1 MNLIVKAGRRSW
13 ASRTVTLYR
22 ASSGWTKSQTV
33 LLSTTASSVA
43 VVPVRSSA
51 RSDSHQ
57 QHHWSRWSAATV
69 ATGCILS
76 GTAGLALCEHA
87 ASDEKNPFTIS
98 SQSSVKKI
106 VGAGNY
112 TSYHEAHRQL
122 SKKGVRDPMTSYGQH
137 HHTSKQ
143 APGVPLES
151 TTAGKIESS
160 QLKSDHAI
168 TVTTAETPEPRPLP
182 SVFVETTTSAT
193 DRPPAQVQATSSSM
207 ENNNNN
213 NNGSSAVDI
222 RADGTMSQ
230 QERELEEA
238 TRKAKQ
244 HSGGLKLFS
253 GNGNMSLALEIARHL
268 GINLGKA
275 TVGRFA
281 DGEVNVVINENVRGK
296 DVYVIQPTSPPVNDN
311 IMELLLMVST
321 LRRASARRITVV
333 IPYYG
338 YARQDRKM
346 QARVPISAADVARL
360 MEAMGVDRVIA
371 VDLHCGQIQ
380 GFFGPRVPVDN
391 LDGGIVGLDYFGCKD
406 LHNPVIVSPDA
417 GGVYRAK
424 KFKEGLE
431 QKYEMQDLGLAMIV
445 KQRARAGA
453 VDQMD
458 LVGDVKDCDCILVD
472 DMIDTAGTLVKASE
486 VLIANGARRVFA
498 FASHGLLSGPGN
510 ERIANSRMEE
520 VVILNTIP
528 TSPQREA
535 NEKLTELSV
544 APLLAQAIF
553 NIHAKKS
560 ISALFK

>member
-1 MNLIVKAGRRSW
+1 MTW
-13 ASRTVTLYR
+13 SRLLTVRKLVLPNVQKQVR
-22 ASSGWTKSQTV
+22 
-33 LLSTTASSVA
+33 LLSTSASLIKEDPTSSTTNASWMTAA
-43 VVPVRSSA
+43 L
-51 RSDSHQ
+51 
-57 QHHWSRWSAATV
+57 AAASGIGSIAL
-69 ATGCILS
+69 AT
-76 GTAGLALCEHA
+76 TLCEEQPEVA
-87 ASDEKNPFTIS
+87 PEPNEFRRFYSTKDGLK
-98 SQSSVKKI
+98 
-106 VGAGNY
+106 
-112 TSYHEAHRQL
+112 
-122 SKKGVRDPMTSYGQH
+122 DPMTSYA
-137 HHTSKQ
+137 KY
-143 APGVPLES
+143 ALEREKETEKS
-151 TTAGKIESS
+151 TLTDDEVASILAAVAAAEAG
-160 QLKSDHAI
+160 
-168 TVTTAETPEPRPLP
+168 
-182 SVFVETTTSAT
+182 SAT
-193 DRPPAQVQATSSSM
+193 PATVQATSVAAPEPPSSSDSPSPAPVDM
-207 ENNNNN
+207 
-213 NNGSSAVDI
+213 SAATVGEQAMTKAEAKI
-222 RADGTMSQ
+222 
-230 QERELEEA
+230 EEA

-244 HSGGLKLFS
+244 HSGGLKVFS

-268 GINLGKA
+268 GVNLGKA
-275 TVGRFA
+275 TVGKFA
-281 DGEVNVVINENVRGK
+281 DGETNVVIHENVRGK
-296 DVYVIQPTSPPVNDN
+296 DVYVVQPTGPPVNDN

-321 LRRASARRITVV
+321 LRRSSARRITVV

-360 MEAMGVDRVIA
+360 MEAMGIDRVIA

-431 QKYEMQDLGLAMIV
+431 QKYEMHDLGLAMIV
-445 KQRARAGA
+445 KQRARAGS

-458 LVGDVKDCDCILVD
+458 LVGDVKDCDCIIVD
-472 DMIDTAGTLVKASE
+472 DMIDTAGTLCKAAD
-486 VLIANGARRVFA
+486 VLVANGARRVFA

-510 ERIANSRMEE
+510 ERIANSELEE

-528 TSPQREA
+528 TTPQREA

>member
-1 MNLIVKAGRRSW
+1 MKSTLTISRRIFLSGRL
-13 ASRTVTLYR
+13 ASRK
-22 ASSGWTKSQTV
+22 AFSSGRTFQPAAISAWQDQGSNH
-33 LLSTTASSVA
+33 AGA
-43 VVPVRSSA
+43 VVAMV
-51 RSDSHQ
+51 
-57 QHHWSRWSAATV
+57 AA
-69 ATGCILS
+69 GGI
-76 GTAGLALCEHA
+76 
-87 ASDEKNPFTIS
+87 F
-98 SQSSVKKI
+98 
-106 VGAGNY
+106 VGATNVV
-112 TSYHEAHRQL
+112 TCEAERPKPSVPIATPFSVSENDSDDDLDL
-122 SKKGVRDPMTSYGQH
+122 SESSPPSIPKDPMTPYARFAAKREIQEE
-137 HHTSKQ
+137 Q
-143 APGVPLES
+143 A
-151 TTAGKIESS
+151 AKM
-160 QLKSDHAI
+160 
-168 TVTTAETPEPRPLP
+168 
-182 SVFVETTTSAT
+182 
-193 DRPPAQVQATSSSM
+193 VQATSPATASSGDAIPSKYISDM
-207 ENNNNN
+207 TVE
-213 NNGSSAVDI
+213 
-222 RADGTMSQ
+222 
-230 QERELEEA
+230 ELRIEEA

-244 HSGGLKLFS
+244 HSGGIKVFS
-253 GNGNMSLALEIARHL
+253 GNGNMALSLEIARHL

-281 DGEVNVVINENVRGK
+281 DGEANVVIHENVRGK
-296 DVYVIQPTSPPVNDN
+296 DCYVIQPTCPPVNDN

-360 MEAMGVDRVIA
+360 MEAMGIDRVIA

-391 LDGGIVGLDYFGCKD
+391 LDGGIVGLDYFGSKD

-424 KFKEGLE
+424 KFKEGLAH
-431 QKYEMQDLGLAMIV
+431 KYDMKDVGLAMIV
-445 KQRARAGA
+445 KQRARAGI

-458 LVGDVKDCDCILVD
+458 LVGDVTNCDCILVD
-472 DMIDTAGTLVKASE
+472 DMIDTAGTLCKAAD

-510 ERIANSRMEE
+510 ERIANSSLEE

>member
-1 MNLIVKAGRRSW
+1 MLG
-13 ASRTVTLYR
+13 
-22 ASSGWTKSQTV
+22 G
-33 LLSTTASSVA
+33 
-43 VVPVRSSA
+43 
-51 RSDSHQ
+51 
-57 QHHWSRWSAATV
+57 AAAFT
-69 ATGCILS
+69 
-76 GTAGLALCEHA
+76 LCE
-87 ASDEKNPFTIS
+87 EES
-98 SQSSVKKI
+98 SSSFKRMVTK
-106 VGAGNY
+106 
-112 TSYHEAHRQL
+112 Q
-122 SKKGVRDPMTSYGQH
+122 GVADPMTTYQQH
-137 HHTSKQ
+137 
-143 APGVPLES
+143 ALGIRGVKDLDEDEEKDQS
-151 TTAGKIESS
+151 AQE
-160 QLKSDHAI
+160 
-168 TVTTAETPEPRPLP
+168 ETPKAKQMPDAP
-182 SVFVETTTSAT
+182 TS
-193 DRPPAQVQATSSSM
+193 VQATSSDTKQPNIKPNIKTFPTEMTES
-207 ENNNNN
+207 E
-213 NNGSSAVDI
+213 A
-222 RADGTMSQ
+222 R
-230 QERELEEA
+230 LEESA
-238 TRKAKQ
+238 RKAKQ
-244 HSGGLKLFS
+244 HSGGIKIFS
-253 GNGNMSLALEIARHL
+253 GNGNMSLALEIVRHL
-268 GINLGKA
+268 GISLGKA

-296 DVYVIQPTSPPVNDN
+296 DVYIVQPTCPPVNDN

-360 MEAMGVDRVIA
+360 MESIGVDRVIA

-391 LDGGIVGLDYFGCKD
+391 LDGGIVGLDYFGSKD
-406 LHNPVIVSPDA
+406 LHKPVVVSPDA

-431 QKYEMQDLGLAMIV
+431 QKYEMKDLGLAMIV

-458 LVGDVKDCDCILVD
+458 LVGDVKDSDCIIVD
-472 DMIDTAGTLVKASE
+472 DMIDTAGTLCKAAD
-486 VLIANGARRVFA
+486 VLVANGARRVFA

-510 ERIANSRMEE
+510 DRIANSKMEE

-535 NEKLTELSV
+535 NDKLTELSV